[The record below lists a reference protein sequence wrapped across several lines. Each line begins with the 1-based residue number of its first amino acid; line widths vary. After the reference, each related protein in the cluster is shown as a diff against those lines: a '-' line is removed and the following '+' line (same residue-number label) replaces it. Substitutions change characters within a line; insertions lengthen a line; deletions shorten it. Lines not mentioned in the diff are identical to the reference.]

1 MRPRRL
7 NLFVSIF
14 LTGALMSS
22 ALATSASAL
31 PEKFFGMNAHE
42 QINESAPDWDAL
54 QKAGVQRFR
63 MQVKWLTVNEAG
75 NWRTAPAWEATYD
88 RYFKNAAQ
96 HGIEIL
102 PYLYTRK
109 TGARAYYLTSEKS
122 NYKEWLEFVEL
133 FAARYGQN
141 GSFWVYNPS
150 LPQYPVKTWEVWN
163 EPNLGKNCPSEKCDG
178 QTYGEF
184 LVGTSAAIHAAQS
197 GYSPVVLF
205 GGIYMEAFEALPNP
219 ITSFLKKA
227 AKAPGIN
234 SAYDGLSIHP
244 YALGN
249 EGGSRSEAQLAAG
262 VRSNIVEAGKAQGEA
277 GLPSKPLWVTEV
289 GWPVAGEGAQSVSPD
304 EQAGLLNETYNWLK
318 ENWATYNVKY
328 AAWYFYKDISGEPN
342 WAGNAGLRASN
353 GAFRPSWW
361 VYQAQTGTTPWPGGQ
376 MAFQANTNQLF
387 VFSTGTGA
395 GNTGFG
401 MAASTSPSV
410 TTLGNGE
417 WVSAFQSSGNQL
429 WIRLGSTEYGN
440 TGFGMATGT
449 SPSITT
455 LQKEG
460 HPTEEWV
467 IAFQSNGS
475 QLWTRRSNTAYENT
489 LFGMAPGTSPSVA
502 PFANGEYVM
511 AFQSNGNQLWTRRSN
526 GAFENTSL
534 GMAPG
539 TSPSVAMLANGEYVM
554 AFQSNGNQLCIRR
567 SNGAFENTGLGMAAG
582 TSPSIATL
590 PGSEYIVAFQANTGS
605 LWTKMSSGSV
615 GNWEQGMR
623 GGTSPSVTGLA
634 RGGYEIAFQANTS
647 ELIAVGTSGGTTTK
661 QGMAAGTSPS
671 ISSPSRWAN

>member
-7 NLFVSIF
+7 NLFVSFF
-14 LTGALMSS
+14 LAGALMSC
-22 ALATSASAL
+22 ALAASASAL

-63 MQVKWLTVNEAG
+63 MQIKWLTVNEAG

-141 GSFWVYNPS
+141 GSFWVFNPS
-150 LPQYPVKTWEVWN
+150 LPQFPVKTWEVWN

-178 QTYGEF
+178 QAYGEF

-205 GGIYMEAFEALPNP
+205 GGIFMEAFEALPNP

-277 GLPSKPLWVTEV
+277 GLPAKPLWVTEV
-289 GWPVAGEGAQSVSPD
+289 GWPVAGVGAQSVSAD

-318 ENWATYNVKY
+318 ANWSTYNIKY
-328 AAWYFYKDISGEPN
+328 AAWYLYKDIPGEAN
-342 WAGNAGLRASN
+342 WAGSAGLRSSE

-361 VYQAQTGTTPWPGGQ
+361 VYQAQTGSTPWPSGQ

-395 GNTGFG
+395 GNTEFG
-401 MAASTSPSV
+401 MAANTSPSV
-410 TTLGNGE
+410 TTLGSGE
-417 WVSAFQSSGNQL
+417 WITAFQSNGNQL
-429 WIRLGSTEYGN
+429 WIRRGNTENGN
-440 TGFGMATGT
+440 TG
-449 SPSITT
+449 
-455 LQKEG
+455 
-460 HPTEEWV
+460 
-467 IAFQSNGS
+467 
-475 QLWTRRSNTAYENT
+475 
-489 LFGMAPGTSPSVA
+489 FGMAPGTSPSIA
-502 PFANGEYVM
+502 PFANGEWVI

-526 GAFENTSL
+526 TAFENTGL
-534 GMAPG
+534 GMAAG
-539 TSPSVAMLANGEYVM
+539 TSPSVAVLANGEYVM

-582 TSPSIATL
+582 TSPSIAAL
-590 PGSEYIVAFQANTGS
+590 PGSEYIVGFQANTGS

-615 GNWEQGMR
+615 SNWEQGMR

-634 RGGYEIAFQANTS
+634 RAGYEIAFQANTG